1 MKKLLI
7 IFLFS
12 IPFISNSQ
20 VTFTEISTSILGV
33 SNSSIDFSDID
44 SDGDQDLLITG
55 TGGSSWGNTVLY
67 KNDGSGNF
75 TEVLGTPFDGITHG
89 SVAFEDIDNDGD
101 EDLLI
106 TGDSMGQ
113 GEEIAK
119 LYINDGLGTF
129 TQTAEQFIGVSDGC
143 VVFVDVD
150 NDGDKDVLISGF
162 NWYERTDLYLNDG
175 NGNFTEFLGTGLI
188 DVIYPSIA
196 FSDIDGDGDKD
207 VLITGDDNSGSPF
220 SHVTKLYTNNGLGI
234 FTEINHPFE
243 DVGESSIAFSDIDND
258 GDNDVLIT
266 GHNNGGG
273 GSFVS
278 ILYINDGS
286 GIFTPAQVMPFV
298 QVYESSVAFSDVNG
312 DGYADV
318 LITGEDTTANDVSKL
333 YINDALG
340 GFNDLLQNPN
350 PFFGVYD
357 GDVAF
362 ADIDN
367 DGDNDVLITGA
378 GNGNYN
384 AKLYLNNFNSTAIT
398 EISIVKCEAFPNP
411 SRDVFNVKFTSL
423 VRQDLEVRIINSIGE
438 IVYIDNINNHIG
450 EYSNSI
456 NLENHSKGVYLLELD
471 TDNGMIN
478 KKLILQ

>member
-7 IFLFS
+7 ISLLSFPL
-12 IPFISNSQ
+12 ISNSQ
-20 VTFTEISTSILGV
+20 VTFTEIPTSILGV

-44 SDGDQDLLITG
+44 GDGDQDLLITG

-75 TEVLGTPFDGITHG
+75 TVVPGTPFDGITDG

-113 GEEIAK
+113 VGIAK
-119 LYINDGLGTF
+119 LYINNGLGIF
-129 TQTAEQFIGVSDGC
+129 TPSAEQFIGVSGSC

-150 NDGDKDVLISGF
+150 NDGDKDVLISGA
-162 NWYERTDLYLNDG
+162 NSWSNPRTDLYLNDG
-175 NGNFTEFLGTGLI
+175 WGHFTMLLGTGLI
-188 DVIYPSIA
+188 GVIYPSIA

-220 SHVTKLYTNNGLGI
+220 SHVTKLYTNDGFGI

-243 DVGESSIAFSDIDND
+243 DVSESSIAFSDIDND

-273 GSFVS
+273 GSSVS
-278 ILYINDGS
+278 ILFINDGS

-298 QVYESSVAFSDVNG
+298 QVYESSVSFSDVNG
-312 DGYADV
+312 DNYADV
-318 LITGEDTTANDVSKL
+318 LITGEDTTTNDVSKL
-333 YINDALG
+333 YINDG
-340 GFNDLLQNPN
+340 SGNFNELLQD
-350 PFFGVYD
+350 PFFGVYK

-367 DGDNDVLITGA
+367 DGDNDVLITG
-378 GNGNYN
+378 GSSGNYY
-384 AKLYLNNFNSTAIT
+384 AKLYLNNYISTAIT
-398 EISIVKCEAFPNP
+398 EISIVKCKVFPNP
-411 SRDVFNVKFTSL
+411 TRNVFNIELTSKTK
-423 VRQDLEVRIINSIGE
+423 QSIEVRVVNLIGE
-438 IVYIDNINNHIG
+438 IIFTENLEDFEG
-450 EYSNSI
+450 EYTHSF
-456 NLENHSKGVYLLELD
+456 NLSEYPKAIYLLEIE
-471 TDNGMIN
+471 TDDGVIN